1 MKKAVALKSC
11 KIGRNCGERSWLTL
25 SVSKTRLFIMM
36 LAIFLTIPS
45 IATSEEVKG
54 SLAPYLQSISVTIR
68 ADRGQGSGVLVT
80 REMIGLD
87 GKPVKVN
94 FVWTAAHVLSRLR
107 KTRTVIDSKT
117 GQSKTLVE
125 FRDAEIVQEI
135 VEGGRR
141 VGEKKMLA
149 SVIKYSDADEGQD
162 LALLMVRKIGMTEES
177 AVFYDTDTDI
187 LPIGTKVFHVGSLH
201 GQFGANSMTD
211 GIMSQ
216 IGRVLNIGSAGG
228 GVVFDQTTVNA
239 FPGSSGG
246 GVYVAGDTE
255 ETKQYRGQYCG
266 MIVRGAGETF
276 NLIVPIRRMRAWAK
290 ASGCE
295 WAIKNDPKIT
305 PPLSEIYSPKWVIE
319 DTGGIWN
326 AKASQVKETGFFF
339 WLRDRSK
346 VTATIL
352 EPESWAIKSETYLE
366 VIPTE

>member
-1 MKKAVALKSC
+1 MKKAVVFTLLMLLAIIPSV
-11 KIGRNCGERSWLTL
+11 TL
-25 SVSKTRLFIMM
+25 SQEI
-36 LAIFLTIPS
+36 
-45 IATSEEVKG
+45 KG
-54 SLAPYLQSISVTIR
+54 PLAPYLQSISVTIK

-80 REMIGLD
+80 RELAGFD

-94 FVWTAAHVLSRLR
+94 FVWTAGHVIRRLR
-107 KTRTVIDSKT
+107 TTRTIIDSKT

-135 VEGGRR
+135 IENGRR

-162 LALLMVRKIGMTEES
+162 LALLMVRKLGITDNS
-177 AVFYDTDTDI
+177 AVFYNTENDI
-187 LPIGTKVFHVGSLH
+187 LPIGTKVFHVGSLN

-216 IGRVLNIGSAGG
+216 IGRILNIGSAGG

-246 GVYVAGDTE
+246 GVFVAGDSE

-276 NLIVPIRRMRAWAK
+276 NLIVPIRRMRAWSK
-290 ASGCE
+290 AAGCH
-295 WAIKNDPKIT
+295 WAIEDNPKSIPT
-305 PPLSEIYSPKWVIE
+305 LSEIYSPKWIVE
-319 DTGGIWN
+319 DTGGHWN
-326 AKASQVKETGFFF
+326 AKAQQVKETGFFF
-339 WLRDRSK
+339 WLRDRTK
-346 VTATIL
+346 LAPTIL
-352 EPESWAIKSETYLE
+352 KPEAIRSATYIE
-366 VIPTE
+366 IMPK

>member
-1 MKKAVALKSC
+1 MKKAV
-11 KIGRNCGERSWLTL
+11 ILTL
-25 SVSKTRLFIMM
+25 LMLLSMVPSVTLSQEI
-36 LAIFLTIPS
+36 
-45 IATSEEVKG
+45 KG

-80 REMIGLD
+80 RELEGFD

-94 FVWTAAHVLSRLR
+94 FVWTAGHVIRRLR
-107 KTRTVIDSKT
+107 TTRTIIDSKT

-135 VEGGRR
+135 IENGRR

-162 LALLMVRKIGMTEES
+162 IALLMVRKLGITDNS
-177 AVFYDTDTDI
+177 AVFYNTENDI
-187 LPIGTKVFHVGSLH
+187 LPIGTKVFHVGSLN

-216 IGRVLNIGSAGG
+216 IGRILNIGSAGG

-246 GVYVAGDTE
+246 GVFVAGDSE

-276 NLIVPIRRMRAWAK
+276 NLIVPIRRMRAWSK
-290 ASGCE
+290 AAGCN
-295 WAIKNDPKIT
+295 WAIEANPKSIPT
-305 PPLSEIYSPKWVIE
+305 LSEIYSPKWIVE
-319 DTGGIWN
+319 DTGGHWN
-326 AKASQVKETGFFF
+326 AKAQQVKETGFFF
-339 WLRDRSK
+339 WLRDRTK
-346 VTATIL
+346 KIPTIL
-352 EPESWAIKSETYLE
+352 KPAAIKSETYIDLM
-366 VIPTE
+366 PK

>member
-1 MKKAVALKSC
+1 MKKAV
-11 KIGRNCGERSWLTL
+11 ILTL
-25 SVSKTRLFIMM
+25 LMLLSMAPSVT
-36 LAIFLTIPS
+36 LAQEI
-45 IATSEEVKG
+45 KG

-80 REMIGLD
+80 RELAGFD

-94 FVWTAAHVLSRLR
+94 FVWTAGHVIRRLR
-107 KTRTVIDSKT
+107 TTRTIIDSKT

-135 VEGGRR
+135 IENGRR

-162 LALLMVRKIGMTEES
+162 LALLMVRKLGITDHS
-177 AVFYDTDTDI
+177 AVFYDTENDI
-187 LPIGTKVFHVGSLH
+187 LPIGTKVFHVGSLN

-216 IGRVLNIGSAGG
+216 IGRILNIGSAGG

-246 GVYVAGDTE
+246 GVFVAGDSE
-255 ETKQYRGQYCG
+255 ETKQHRGQYCG

-276 NLIVPIRRMRAWAK
+276 NLIVPIRRMRAWSK
-290 ASGCE
+290 AAGCY
-295 WAIKNDPKIT
+295 WAIEDNPTSIPT
-305 PPLSEIYSPKWVIE
+305 LSEIYSPKWIVE
-319 DTGGIWN
+319 DTGGHWN
-326 AKASQVKETGFFF
+326 AKAQQVKETGFFF

-346 VTATIL
+346 VVATVL
-352 EPESWAIKSETYLE
+352 KPEAIKSETYIE
-366 VIPTE
+366 IMPR

>member
-1 MKKAVALKSC
+1 MKKAVVFTLLVLVALSP
-11 KIGRNCGERSWLTL
+11 S
-25 SVSKTRLFIMM
+25 FIS
-36 LAIFLTIPS
+36 A
-45 IATSEEVKG
+45 EEIEG
-54 SLAPYLQSISVTIR
+54 ALAPYLQSISVTIR

-107 KTRTVIDSKT
+107 KTRTVIDTKT

-135 VEGGRR
+135 VENGRR

-162 LALLMVRKIGMTEES
+162 LALLMVRKIGMTDKS
-177 AVFYDTDTDI
+177 AVFYDGGNDI

-246 GVYVAGDTE
+246 GVFVAGDSE
-255 ETKQYRGQYCG
+255 ETKKFRGQYCG

-276 NLIVPIRRMRAWAK
+276 NLIVPIRRMRTWAK
-290 ASGCE
+290 AAGCE

-305 PPLSEIYSPKWVIE
+305 PPLSEIYKPGWIIE
-319 DTGGIWN
+319 DTGGVWN
-326 AKASQVKETGFFF
+326 AKAHAVRESAFFF

-346 VTATIL
+346 VVATIL
-352 EPESWAIKSETYLE
+352 KPGVEGIKSETYIE
-366 VIPTE
+366 IMPFPENKGR

>member
-1 MKKAVALKSC
+1 MKKAVVFTLLMLLAIIPSV
-11 KIGRNCGERSWLTL
+11 TL
-25 SVSKTRLFIMM
+25 SQEI
-36 LAIFLTIPS
+36 
-45 IATSEEVKG
+45 KG
-54 SLAPYLQSISVTIR
+54 PLAPYLQSISVTIK

-80 REMIGLD
+80 RELAGFD

-94 FVWTAAHVLSRLR
+94 FVWTAGHVIRRLR
-107 KTRTVIDSKT
+107 TTRTIIDSKT

-135 VEGGRR
+135 IENGRR

-162 LALLMVRKIGMTEES
+162 LALLMVRKLGITDNS
-177 AVFYDTDTDI
+177 AVFYNTENDI
-187 LPIGTKVFHVGSLH
+187 LPIGTKVFHVGSLN

-216 IGRVLNIGSAGG
+216 IGRILNIGSAGG

-246 GVYVAGDTE
+246 GVFVAGDSE

-276 NLIVPIRRMRAWAK
+276 NLIVPIRRMRAWSK
-290 ASGCE
+290 AAGCH
-295 WAIKNDPKIT
+295 WAIEDNPKSIPT
-305 PPLSEIYSPKWVIE
+305 LSEIYSPKWIVE
-319 DTGGIWN
+319 DTGGHWN
-326 AKASQVKETGFFF
+326 AKAQQVKETGFFF
-339 WLRDRSK
+339 WLRDRTK
-346 VTATIL
+346 LAPTIL
-352 EPESWAIKSETYLE
+352 KPEAIRSETYIE
-366 VIPTE
+366 IMPK

>member
-1 MKKAVALKSC
+1 MKKAVAFKNYT
-11 KIGRNCGERSWLTL
+11 IGRNCGERGWLTL
-25 SVSKTRLFIMM
+25 SVSNFKVMLIALMLFSG
-36 LAIFLTIPS
+36 LHLTAS
-45 IATSEEVKG
+45 AEEIQG
-54 SLAPYLQSISVTIR
+54 PLAPYLQSISVTIR

-107 KTRTVIDSKT
+107 KTRTIIDTKT

-135 VEGGRR
+135 VENGRR

-162 LALLMVRKIGMTEES
+162 LALLMVRKIGMTEQS
-177 AVFYDTDTDI
+177 AVFYDTENDI

-246 GVYVAGDTE
+246 GIYVAGDTE
-255 ETKQYRGQYCG
+255 ETKKYRGQYCG

-290 ASGCE
+290 AAGCE

-326 AKASQVKETGFFF
+326 TKASQVKETAFFF
-339 WLRDRSK
+339 WLRDRTK
-346 VTATIL
+346 VVATIL
-352 EPESWAIKSETYLE
+352 KPEATKSETYIELM
-366 VIPTE
+366 PK